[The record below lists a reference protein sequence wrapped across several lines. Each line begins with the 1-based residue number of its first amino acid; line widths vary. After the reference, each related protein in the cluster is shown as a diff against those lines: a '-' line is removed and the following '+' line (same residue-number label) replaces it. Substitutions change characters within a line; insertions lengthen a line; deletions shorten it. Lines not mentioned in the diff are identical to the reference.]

1 MVTQLI
7 VRMTQEVSL
16 GATNYFSLISFL
28 NHKLTKLN
36 RSHVLP
42 QGIFSLSLPSSLAS
56 IARVHQLCH
65 QLQAFLFS
73 QQQYSFP
80 PKELIENTNQAVWQD
95 FCVAGRFL
103 FVSYKSKICWFIPP
117 SYSGPDLENTNRNEP
132 WSQPE
137 LPPKEM
143 HEDGFKTTNKGFL
156 PWKPIGTLPSLDSSC
171 SIRLGV
177 FSSDF
182 ELVLAHSSQL
192 GCTSS

>member
-7 VRMTQEVSL
+7 VRMTQGSVT
-16 GATNYFSLISFL
+16 GIATNYFFLNIFL

-65 QLQAFLFS
+65 QLQASVFS

-95 FCVAGRFL
+95 FCLACRFL
-103 FVSYKSKICWFIPP
+103 FPINQKFADCIPP
-117 SYSGPDLENTNRNEP
+117 SYSGPNLENTNRNEP
-132 WSQPE
+132 LSQPE

-143 HEDGFKTTNKGFL
+143 HEARFKTTTIG
-156 PWKPIGTLPSLDSSC
+156 PEKPIGTLPSWTPA
-171 SIRLGV
+171 V
-177 FSSDF
+177 PSD
-182 ELVLAHSSQL
+182 L
-192 GCTSS
+192 TSSVQICNLFGSQ

>member
-7 VRMTQEVSL
+7 VRMTQGSVT
-16 GATNYFSLISFL
+16 GIATNYFFLNIFL

-65 QLQAFLFS
+65 RLQASVFS

-103 FVSYKSKICWFIPP
+103 FPINQKFADCVPP

-132 WSQPE
+132 LHQPE
-137 LPPKEM
+137 LPP
-143 HEDGFKTTNKGFL
+143 
-156 PWKPIGTLPSLDSSC
+156 
-171 SIRLGV
+171 
-177 FSSDF
+177 
-182 ELVLAHSSQL
+182 
-192 GCTSS
+192 

>member
-7 VRMTQEVSL
+7 VRMTQGSVT
-16 GATNYFSLISFL
+16 GIATNYFFLNIFL

-103 FVSYKSKICWFIPP
+103 FC
-117 SYSGPDLENTNRNEP
+117 
-132 WSQPE
+132 
-137 LPPKEM
+137 
-143 HEDGFKTTNKGFL
+143 FL
-156 PWKPIGTLPSLDSSC
+156 
-171 SIRLGV
+171 
-177 FSSDF
+177 
-182 ELVLAHSSQL
+182 
-192 GCTSS
+192 